1 MGCVSNLLVLVVDA
15 AFVLLYMQVT
25 CNMCKLL
32 CDMICTVVN
41 KNYGKKS
48 LKHKATVLW
57 NGLPNTLK
65 KVSSIKKFTQKV
77 KSFLRSANTYC

>member
-1 MGCVSNLLVLVVDA
+1 VQNRVNW
-15 AFVLLYMQVT
+15 T
-25 CNMCKLL
+25 CT
-32 CDMICTVVN
+32 DTVYACTVYAIYMLLSLI

-65 KVSSIKKFTQKV
+65 KVSSIK
-77 KSFLRSANTYC
+77 